1 MDDRESVSNDMLNDR
16 AAHDPPPSRIRRL
29 LAAVVL
35 LALAVA
41 AVLAFRG
48 VGRWLI
54 RQDAVGPADVIVV
67 LSGRMPARAEQA
79 GYIYHL
85 GYAPEIW
92 ITHPANPAE
101 DLAAMGIRYFG
112 EDDYSQAILIRQG
125 VPQTS
130 VHILPDSIL
139 DTEEEITEIVSRMR
153 DEKKKTAIIV
163 TSPEH
168 TRRVR
173 VLWNKLAGGDL
184 RAIVRSA
191 PQDNFDAD
199 HWWANTADALSVVRE
214 IMGLLNSWTGLH
226 VRPRPS

>member
-1 MDDRESVSNDMLNDR
+1 
-16 AAHDPPPSRIRRL
+16 
-29 LAAVVL
+29 
-35 LALAVA
+35 
-41 AVLAFRG
+41 
-48 VGRWLI
+48 
-54 RQDAVGPADVIVV
+54 
-67 LSGRMPARAEQA
+67 MPARAEQA
-79 GYIYHL
+79 GYIFHL

-92 ITHPANPAE
+92 ITHPARPAE

-130 VHILPDSIL
+130 IHILPEAIL
-139 DTEEEITEIVSRMR
+139 DTEEEIMEIAARMR
-153 DEKKKTAIIV
+153 EEKKTSVIIV
-163 TSPEH
+163 TSLPH

-184 RAIVRSA
+184 RAIVRGA

-199 HWWANTADALSVVRE
+199 HWWGNTADALAVMRE
-214 IMGLLNSWTGLH
+214 IMGLLNAWTGLH

>member
-1 MDDRESVSNDMLNDR
+1 VNEQETALKSQAPDQ
-16 AAHDPPPSRIRRL
+16 AAKSPRFLSRFAAGISL
-29 LAAVVL
+29 LFVV
-35 LALAVA
+35 VA

-54 RQDAVGPADVIVV
+54 REDALAPADAIVV

-79 GYIYHL
+79 GYIFHL
-85 GYAPEIW
+85 GLAPEVW
-92 ITHPANPAE
+92 ITHPDNPSE

-130 VHILPDSIL
+130 IHILPDSIT
-139 DTEEEITEIVSRMR
+139 DTEQEIYEIAGHMR
-153 DEKKKTAIIV
+153 EEKKNTVIIV
-163 TSPEH
+163 TSLPH

-173 VLWNKLAGGDL
+173 VLWNKLAGSDL
-184 RAIVRSA
+184 RAVVRGA
-191 PQDNFDAD
+191 PEDSFDAD
-199 HWWANTADALSVVRE
+199 HWWRNTVDALAVTRE
-214 IMGLLNSWTGLH
+214 IMGLANAWTGLR